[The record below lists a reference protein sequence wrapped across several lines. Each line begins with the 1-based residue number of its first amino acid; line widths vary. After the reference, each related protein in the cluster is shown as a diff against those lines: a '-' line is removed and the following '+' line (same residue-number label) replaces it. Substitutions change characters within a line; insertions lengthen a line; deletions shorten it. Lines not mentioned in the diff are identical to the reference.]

1 MAAPTQTRQL
11 DAATIGDHF
20 ARLYR
25 VALGYCGSRERAED
39 LVQDTYVRVL
49 SKPRFL
55 RNGDDL
61 GYLLRV
67 LRNVFISQYR
77 RDSSR
82 PALATAE
89 ELDRFED
96 GSARQPHE
104 IAEGRLVYK
113 AIAELPP
120 NFRDAIVAVSV
131 AGGLLVHGQVTGG
144 RASGSDW
151 DSATPGTQTVPA
163 DGTFGVDINGGDG
176 NDSITVL
183 AKKTEITGVKLDGG
197 AGDDVLTG
205 ADSND
210 SLSGGDGND
219 RLIGAGGADTMSGGA
234 GNDTLV
240 WNNGDGS
247 DTMDGDEGHDD
258 VDVNGA
264 PAPGDVFTILPT
276 GDRIEFHR
284 SNCGR
289 FTLDASAERFQVNG
303 LGGDDSLTSQDG
315 VGALTLLSVDGGA
328 GNDTITG
335 SDGPD
340 LIVGG

>member
-1 MAAPTQTRQL
+1 MATPAPTRQL
-11 DAATIGDHF
+11 DPGAIGDHF
-20 ARLYR
+20 DRLYR

-120 NFRDAIVAVSV
+120 NFRDAIVAVDV
-131 AGGLLVHGQVTGG
+131 AGLKYRDAARSLGVAEATLTSRLF
-144 RASGSDW
+144 RARNR
-151 DSATPGTQTVPA
+151 V
-163 DGTFGVDINGGDG
+163 
-176 NDSITVL
+176 
-183 AKKTEITGVKLDGG
+183 AKALGPQEAG
-197 AGDDVLTG
+197 AGKDFEDACVLVADPTSDRKDVT
-205 ADSND
+205 
-210 SLSGGDGND
+210 
-219 RLIGAGGADTMSGGA
+219 
-234 GNDTLV
+234 
-240 WNNGDGS
+240 
-247 DTMDGDEGHDD
+247 
-258 VDVNGA
+258 
-264 PAPGDVFTILPT
+264 
-276 GDRIEFHR
+276 
-284 SNCGR
+284 
-289 FTLDASAERFQVNG
+289 
-303 LGGDDSLTSQDG
+303 
-315 VGALTLLSVDGGA
+315 
-328 GNDTITG
+328 
-335 SDGPD
+335 
-340 LIVGG
+340 